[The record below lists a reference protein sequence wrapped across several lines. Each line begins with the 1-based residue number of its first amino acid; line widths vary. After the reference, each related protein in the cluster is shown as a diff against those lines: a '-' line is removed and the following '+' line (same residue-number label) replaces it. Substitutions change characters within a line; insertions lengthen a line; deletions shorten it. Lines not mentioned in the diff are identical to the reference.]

1 MTNDTNNTDTQERQ
15 DDFRP
20 STTAAERQQISRIAD
35 EAARRGKDRQQRYDD
50 GHTIFT
56 K

>member
-1 MTNDTNNTDTQERQ
+1 MTNDTSNTDTQERQ

-20 STTAAERQQISRIAD
+20 STTAERQQISRTAD
-35 EAARRGKDRQQRYDD
+35 EAARRGKDRQQRYDE
-50 GHTIFT
+50 GRNIFT